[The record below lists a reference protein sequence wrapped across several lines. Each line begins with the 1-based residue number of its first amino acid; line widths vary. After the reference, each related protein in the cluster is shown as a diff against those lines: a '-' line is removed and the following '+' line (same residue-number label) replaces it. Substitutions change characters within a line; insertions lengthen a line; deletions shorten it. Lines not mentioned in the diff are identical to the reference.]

1 MKLLLERE
9 EVKPDKPDKRRRDPL
24 SGKIYGS
31 PTPLSY
37 ATSDGYERVVKLLL
51 ERKEVNPDKPD
62 ERTRTPLSYA
72 VWSEH
77 ENLGGEFQTWGGQF
91 RRAGLWGVVKLL
103 LEQEEVNLER
113 PDRGDRTPLSYAA
126 SGGYEGEAIT
136 RTGRGLS

>member
-1 MKLLLERE
+1 MREVVKLLLERD

-24 SGKIYGS
+24 SDKIYGS

-62 ERTRTPLSYA
+62 ERTRIPLSYA

-77 ENLGGEFQTWGGQF
+77 VNLGGEVQTWGGQF
-91 RRAGLWGVVKLL
+91 RQARLCG
-103 LEQEEVNLER
+103 
-113 PDRGDRTPLSYAA
+113 
-126 SGGYEGEAIT
+126 SGEIIT
-136 RTGRGLS
+136 RTRRGQSRETR